1 MTKCSNDFFNTW
13 QLENERVRKSF
24 RALINTSRMISILI
38 DRVEFCVVDHPVISP
53 IFAKKNHPRFPGS
66 PLRPMQFRYWPW
78 LIHVDLAWRLSREN
92 TRVPHDRD
100 YASLEFIVS
109 QLLASR
115 DVRLEILR
123 RISGLD
129 STPIKIKLAL
139 TTRNVLQISLL
150 PSCLHARPATAL
162 SVYWYVRTHTHTHT
176 YVHAR
181 TYIHTRARVHASHS
195 RLLWRMLRMRV
206 TSYQST
212 RNAFQA
218 RFSILSLRITWINV
232 FKGIYPPFHLSSLLV
247 APSSLRLFSEPSRE
261 SVAFK
266 IG

>member
-1 MTKCSNDFFNTW
+1 MYLW
-13 QLENERVRKSF
+13 RQLKRVRKSF
-24 RALINTSRMISILI
+24 RALINTSRTISILI
-38 DRVEFCVVDHPVISP
+38 DRVKFCIVDHLVISSP
-53 IFAKKNHPRFPGS
+53 VFPKKNHPFLPGS
-66 PLRPMQFRYWPW
+66 LLRPMQFRYWPW
-78 LIHVDLAWRLSREN
+78 LIHVNLAWRLSREN

-100 YASLEFIVS
+100 YANLEFIVS

-162 SVYWYVRTHTHTHT
+162 SIYWYIRTHTYIHARTHT
-176 YVHAR
+176 YMCTHAR
-181 TYIHTRARVHASHS
+181 VALTFVVAYAP
-195 RLLWRMLRMRV
+195 MRV

-212 RNAFQA
+212 YNAFQA
-218 RFSILSLRITWINV
+218 LGSASCRF
-232 FKGIYPPFHLSSLLV
+232 
-247 APSSLRLFSEPSRE
+247 A
-261 SVAFK
+261 
-266 IG
+266 